1 MRWPPFQHI
10 FFDCDSTLTTVEGI
24 DALADAAG
32 KGWRVSVLTEAA
44 MNGQLDLEEVYAKRL
59 EAVRPTRGQIRA
71 IRQIYK
77 QNIVPDSVETIG
89 AMQHLGLQ
97 VYIVSGGLA
106 EPVIEFGNYL
116 GIPRQNIRGVGIEYD
131 QLSGEWWQQ
140 VDEEQ
145 NPNEQFMTYN
155 DDPLVVSDG
164 KALIIQEFLRNTTG
178 RSLLIGDGVS
188 DLLASHAVDLFV
200 GFGGITSRPKVRAE
214 SPLFIKSP
222 TLAPLLAIALG
233 PAGLLGL
240 VQTDFHQISET
251 SIQLILD
258 GALEFQSEKLKDKFD
273 KAWNAAYPT
282 LHSGSN

>member
-1 MRWPPFQHI
+1 MRWPSFQHI

-24 DALADAAG
+24 DALANTAG

-44 MNGQLDLEEVYAKRL
+44 MNGELDLEEVYAKRL
-59 EAVRPTRGQIRA
+59 EALRPTRGQVRA
-71 IRQIYK
+71 IRQTYK
-77 QNIVPDSVETIG
+77 QNIVPDAAETI
-89 AMQHLGLQ
+89 AALQHLGLQ

-116 GIPRQNIRGVGIEYD
+116 GIARQNIRAVDIEYN

-140 VDEEQ
+140 LDEEH
-145 NPNEQFMTYN
+145 NDGERFMTYT

-164 KALIIQEFLRNTTG
+164 KALIIREFLENRSG

-200 GFGGITSRPKVRAE
+200 GFGGVTGRPRVRAG
-214 SPLFIKSP
+214 SPLFFDSP

-233 PAGLLGL
+233 PAVLMGL
-240 VQTDFHQISET
+240 VQTDFRQVSEK

-273 KAWNAAYPT
+273 KAWHAAYST
-282 LHSGSN
+282 FHTRSD